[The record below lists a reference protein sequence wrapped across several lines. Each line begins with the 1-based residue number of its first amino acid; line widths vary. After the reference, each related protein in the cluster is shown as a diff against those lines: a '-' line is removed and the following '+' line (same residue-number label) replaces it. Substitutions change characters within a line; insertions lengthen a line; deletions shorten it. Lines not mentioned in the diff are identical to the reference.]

1 MMAIADNWARPQSG
15 SSEIA
20 QWYYIGRGALTHQD
34 WRTAQDAFT
43 RAVVQLHDSA
53 EWPLLWLSLIGLTTL
68 SWRSENGAVALDHV
82 REAHVLAD
90 RLEGIWP
97 HVWSAWLLGHL
108 YASHYQWGDAAAC
121 FTSIDHALDDQSED
135 QQVLRYLAIVASML
149 CAEGSND
156 PAMCLE
162 QIFGLARLSL
172 QFGLKRGLPL
182 EALQGLASAPRLAV
196 SPHAPASKQPIGP
209 IEWLR
214 QVLPRLDAG
223 PPAVATRP
231 AQPAARIPQALV
243 SDAGARADA
252 SEPDRAYDLRAY
264 CFGRFEF
271 WVGHHLITQWS
282 GAKSKALLK
291 LLLAAFPS
299 MVPATT
305 LMGAIWP
312 GVEEELARQRLHT
325 AISDLRRALRSGRP
339 ESSSVIVSQNGSYGL
354 DRQLRIWIDTIAFGQ
369 AQRAAAQFE
378 QLGRAPEAQAS
389 YREAIMLYR
398 GDFLEEDIYEDWPT
412 DQRERYKNE
421 YLMLLA
427 HLSQHAFASQQYD
440 ACVNWGR
447 LMLESDP
454 CREDTHRL
462 LMCCYSRQGQRSTA
476 LRQYR
481 QCVDALRRELDA
493 IPEAAS
499 EELYRRLQQGLDI

>member
-1 MMAIADNWARPQSG
+1 MAIADSWAHPQSG

-20 QWYYIGRGALTHQD
+20 QWYYVGRGALTHQD

-53 EWPLLWLSLIGLTTL
+53 EWPLLWLSLVGLTTL
-68 SWRSENGAVALDHV
+68 AWRSGNGGVALDRV

-108 YASHYQWGDAAAC
+108 YASHYQWADAATC
-121 FTSIDHALDDQSED
+121 FRSIDHALDDQSED

-149 CAEGSND
+149 CAEAGDD

-172 QFGLKRGLPL
+172 QFGLRRGLPL
-182 EALQGLASAPRLAV
+182 EALQGLASAPRLAA
-196 SPHAPASKQPIGP
+196 SPHASTSRPMIGP

-214 QVLPRLDAG
+214 HVLPRLDAG
-223 PPAVATRP
+223 PPQQTARP
-231 AQPAARIPQALV
+231 APQAARTPEPRV
-243 SDAGARADA
+243 SDLSVRGDGA
-252 SEPDRAYDLRAY
+252 EPERAYDLRAY

-271 WVGHHLITQWS
+271 WVRHHLITQWS

-291 LLLAAFPS
+291 LLLTAFPS
-299 MVPATT
+299 MVPATA
-305 LMGAIWP
+305 LMDAIWP

-325 AISDLRRALRSGRP
+325 AISDLRRALRSGQP
-339 ESSSVIVSQNGSYGL
+339 EGSSVIVSQNGSYGL

-369 AQRAAAQFE
+369 AQRAGDQLE
-378 QLGRAPEAQAS
+378 QLGRVPEAQAS

-398 GDFLEEDIYEDWPT
+398 GDLFEEDIYEDWPT
-412 DQRERYKNE
+412 DQRERYRSE

-440 ACVNWGR
+440 ACVSWGR

-462 LMCCYSRQGQRSTA
+462 LMCCYSRLGQRSAA

-499 EELYRRLQQGLDI
+499 EELYRRLQQGLEI